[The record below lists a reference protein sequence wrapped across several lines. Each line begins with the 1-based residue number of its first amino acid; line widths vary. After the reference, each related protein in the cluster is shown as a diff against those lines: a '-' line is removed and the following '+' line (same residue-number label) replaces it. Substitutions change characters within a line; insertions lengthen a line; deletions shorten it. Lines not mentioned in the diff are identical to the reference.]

1 MKARILLYSF
11 SVIVLMALLGG
22 CDRFASLGTRS
33 DVQVASDV
41 QSKINADA
49 NIPNK
54 QISVTSDH
62 GVVTL
67 SGSANSDL
75 ERTAAANDAGQ
86 VQGVKTV
93 VNNIQ
98 VLSAANQPPVAAP
111 MSDMASTNMGTMNQ
125 SMETTSSRSGTSSTR
140 VHHSVN
146 RPRTTPGNSY
156 SDTGSSGSN
165 NTVAENGVP
174 AQPTRPMTVNI
185 PEGTVL
191 SVRLIDNLSSE
202 SNKTGETF
210 RATLDTPLVGDDN
223 RVAVPAGAE
232 VQGTIV
238 DAKPSTHFTGSSN
251 LTLALT
257 RLTVGGKYYEITTNQ
272 WQKQGAARGKR
283 TAGTI
288 AGGAGLGALI
298 GGLAGGGKGAAIG
311 AGAGAAAGTGVQG
324 VTHGEAI
331 RLSSETNLEFRLTN
345 PVSVTPSTSSGRQQ
359 LP

>member
-11 SVIVLMALLGG
+11 SVIVLMALLSG

-125 SMETTSSRSGTSSTR
+125 SRQTTSSRTGTSSTR
-140 VHHSVN
+140 VHDSVN
-146 RPRTTPGNSY
+146 RPM
-156 SDTGSSGSN
+156 TG
-165 NTVAENGVP
+165 
-174 AQPTRPMTVNI
+174 NI
-185 PEGTVL
+185 PAGTVL
-191 SVRLIDNLSSE
+191 SVPLIDTLSSE

-223 RVAVPAGAE
+223 RAAGPAGAE

-288 AGGAGLGALI
+288 
-298 GGLAGGGKGAAIG
+298 
-311 AGAGAAAGTGVQG
+311 
-324 VTHGEAI
+324 
-331 RLSSETNLEFRLTN
+331 
-345 PVSVTPSTSSGRQQ
+345 
-359 LP
+359 

>member
-1 MKARILLYSF
+1 MKAKIFLYPMSA
-11 SVIVLMALLGG
+11 IVLLALLTG
-22 CDRFASLGTRS
+22 CDHFAAFGTRS
-33 DVQVASDV
+33 DAQVASDV
-41 QSKINADA
+41 QSKIIADA
-49 NIPNK
+49 NVPNK
-54 QISVTSDH
+54 QLGVTSDH

-67 SGSANSDL
+67 SGTANSDM

-165 NTVAENGVP
+165 TVAENGVP

-202 SNKTGETF
+202 SNKT
-210 RATLDTPLVGDDN
+210 
-223 RVAVPAGAE
+223 
-232 VQGTIV
+232 
-238 DAKPSTHFTGSSN
+238 
-251 LTLALT
+251 
-257 RLTVGGKYYEITTNQ
+257 
-272 WQKQGAARGKR
+272 
-283 TAGTI
+283 
-288 AGGAGLGALI
+288 
-298 GGLAGGGKGAAIG
+298 
-311 AGAGAAAGTGVQG
+311 
-324 VTHGEAI
+324 
-331 RLSSETNLEFRLTN
+331 
-345 PVSVTPSTSSGRQQ
+345 
-359 LP
+359 

>member
-1 MKARILLYSF
+1 MKAKILLYSF
-11 SVIVLMALLGG
+11 SAIVLLALFTG
-22 CDRFASLGTRS
+22 CNLAGRS
-33 DVQVASDV
+33 DAQIAGDV
-41 QSKINADA
+41 QNKINADA
-49 NIPNK
+49 NIPSK
-54 QISVTSDH
+54 QISITSDH

-67 SGSANSDL
+67 AGTANSDL

-111 MSDMASTNMGTMNQ
+111 MSDMGMVNQ
-125 SMETTSSRSGTSSTR
+125 STETTSSRSGTTSTR

-146 RPRTTPGNSY
+146 RPRTSPSSSY
-156 SDTGSSGSN
+156 SGIGSSGEN
-165 NTVAENGVP
+165 NTVANNVAPSE
-174 AQPTRPMTVNI
+174 TVRTVTI
-185 PEGTVL
+185 PEGTTL
-191 SVRLIDNLSSE
+191 AVRLIDGLSSE

-232 VQGTIV
+232 VEGTIV

-251 LTLALT
+251 LTLSLT
-257 RLTVGGKYYEITTNQ
+257 RLNVGGKYYVITTNQ

-324 VTHGEAI
+324 VTHGEAV
-331 RLSSETNLEFRLTN
+331 RLPSETNLEFRLTN
-345 PVSVTPSTSSGRQQ
+345 SVTVTPSTSSGRQRIG
-359 LP
+359 